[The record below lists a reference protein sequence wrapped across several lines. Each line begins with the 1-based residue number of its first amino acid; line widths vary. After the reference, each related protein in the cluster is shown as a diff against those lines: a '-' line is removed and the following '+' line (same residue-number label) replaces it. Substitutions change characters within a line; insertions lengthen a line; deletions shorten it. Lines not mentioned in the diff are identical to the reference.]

1 MTLGESIESC
11 FRNYVTFRGRASRS
25 EYWYF
30 VLFLVLVGIGLGMV
44 DAYIGA
50 DGPDYGGHDG
60 YGGYGGGPQSFGLF
74 GSLFTLATFL
84 PALAVAVR
92 RLHDIDFRG
101 WWLLL
106 SLTMIGIIPLIVML
120 CWRPSQGD
128 NRFGPPPA
136 RGAAMV

>member
-50 DGPDYGGHDG
+50 DGPDYGGYD
-60 YGGYGGGPQSFGLF
+60 GYGGGPQSFGPQSFGLF
-74 GSLFTLATFL
+74 GALFTLATFL
-84 PALAVAVR
+84 PSLAVAVR
-92 RLHDIDFRG
+92 RLHDIDVRG

-106 SLTMIGIIPLIVML
+106 LVTGIGAIPLIVML
-120 CWRPSQGD
+120 CWRSSQGD

-136 RGAAMV
+136 